1 MTDLSKTPFH
11 LGKTQQEWVKKTLDQ
26 MSVEEKA
33 GQLFLVIGQSDHD
46 EDILDMYREFQF
58 GGIMY
63 RPDRADKL
71 KNRNDKLQTL
81 AKIPVLIAANLEAGG
96 SGAVLEGTNFASQLE
111 AAATG
116 DVRQAYHLGD
126 ISAREGS
133 AVGVNL
139 AFAPVCDIDRNWRN
153 PITNTRTY
161 GSDPEIVLSM
171 CEAYM
176 DGAAKN
182 GVAVSIKHFPG
193 DGCDERDQHLVASV
207 NDLSCEEWDATYG
220 KIYKSL
226 IEKGAQ
232 TVMAGHILQPAYS
245 RNFSPELTEEQILPA
260 SCSKELVQGLLRG
273 KLGFQGV
280 VLTDAANMLG
290 YCTAMKRRD
299 LIPTTINAGVDMI
312 LFGKNLAE
320 DLSYLIDAVRTGVV
334 SVERLDE
341 AVTRVLALKA
351 SLGLHEKKHF
361 TADNYRGLIAA
372 PESLRLAAEC
382 ADQAITLV
390 KDTQNLL
397 PVTPKKHRRVWL
409 HVNGDKPGF
418 TGGSRCREMVIRAL
432 QKAGFEV
439 DVYDAEHTT
448 MEETVVSTEEI
459 AKKYDVIMYFSNIIN
474 ASYQTT
480 ARIQW
485 QGAVAQ
491 EGPYFVKEV
500 PTLMVSLGNPYGFAD
515 APMIPTII
523 NTYHVSQTIID
534 MVVEKIMG
542 RSPFKGISPVDPFC
556 GMFGTTL

>member
-11 LGKTQQEWVKKTLDQ
+11 LGKTQQEWVKKTLGQ

-409 HVNGDKPGF
+409 HVNGG
-418 TGGSRCREMVIRAL
+418 
-432 QKAGFEV
+432 KAGFSGGQPLPGNGHSRF
-439 DVYDAEHTT
+439 AE
-448 MEETVVSTEEI
+448 
-459 AKKYDVIMYFSNIIN
+459 
-474 ASYQTT
+474 
-480 ARIQW
+480 
-485 QGAVAQ
+485 G
-491 EGPYFVKEV
+491 
-500 PTLMVSLGNPYGFAD
+500 
-515 APMIPTII
+515 
-523 NTYHVSQTIID
+523 
-534 MVVEKIMG
+534 
-542 RSPFKGISPVDPFC
+542 GI
-556 GMFGTTL
+556 